1 MKRVVCACVLS
12 ILALPTLAAAQ
23 ERGQVGVTMGYPAA
37 IGLQWQITD
46 RFAVRPDI
54 NFSFAHVET
63 ESDFFDA
70 TSESSGRNIVFGLA
84 GIWYTRPAGEN
95 FRPYLSPRVAFIH
108 TSSDDDDD
116 EDALTDSSWA
126 ASGSF
131 GLQYSPINRLSIFG
145 EAGIA
150 YSRQERGIDTVL
162 GNVSTTGTTWSTRTA
177 VGVIFYFGG

>member
-1 MKRVVCACVLS
+1 MKRLVCAVVLS
-12 ILALPTLAAAQ
+12 VIGLPAFASAQ

-46 RFAVRPDI
+46 RFAIRPDI
-54 NFSFAHVET
+54 SFNFSHVET

-70 TSESSGRNIVFGLA
+70 TSESSGKNVIFGLS
-84 GIWYTRPAGEN
+84 GIWYTRPEGEN
-95 FRPYLSPRVAFIH
+95 LRPYLTPRVAWIH

-116 EDALTDSSWA
+116 DPGLSDSSWA

-131 GLQYSPINRLSIFG
+131 GLQYSPTARFAIFG
-145 EAGIA
+145 EAGIG
-150 YSRQERGIDTVL
+150 YTRSERGIDTVL
-162 GNVSTTGTTWSTRTA
+162 GNVSTASTSWTTRTA